1 MSKTMEKTDNAAH
14 LIPSHGGYSRL
25 VTYKLGLLIYDA
37 TAAFCEHYFDRKDRT
52 FDQMVQAARSGV
64 ANIVEGS
71 EASAASKKTEL
82 KLTNVAKASQ
92 EELLED
98 YRSFLRQRTLPIW
111 EPESET
117 AKIIRQARPENLP
130 QLRQVMASLVSDLS
144 DLSDLSDKSDKTA
157 IKQEVAAN
165 TMICLINQETFL
177 LARQIAR
184 LAADFENQGGFTERL
199 YRVRS
204 AKRKPDK

>member
-1 MSKTMEKTDNAAH
+1 MKVNDTSEH
-14 LIPSHGGYSRL
+14 LLPPHGGYSKL

-117 AKIIRQARPENLP
+117 AKIIRQARPETLG
-130 QLRQVMASLVSDLS
+130 QLRQLMASLVSDKS
-144 DLSDLSDKSDKTA
+144 DSSDKNA

-177 LARQIAR
+177 LARQISR
-184 LAADFENQGGFTERL
+184 LAEDFEKNGGFTERL
-199 YRVRS
+199 YRIRS
-204 AKRKPDK
+204 EKRKQQERK

>member
-1 MSKTMEKTDNAAH
+1 MKNNDTSEH
-14 LIPSHGGYSRL
+14 LLPPHGGYSKL

-98 YRSFLRQRTLPIW
+98 YRSFLRQRSLPMW
-111 EPESET
+111 DAQSVQAHT
-117 AKIIRQARPENLP
+117 VRQARPENLV
-130 QLRQVMASLVSDLS
+130 QLRQLMVFLV
-144 DLSDLSDKSDKTA
+144 SDKSDKSDKNA
-157 IKQEVAAN
+157 VKQEVAAN

-177 LARQIAR
+177 LARQISR
-184 LAADFENQGGFTERL
+184 LAADFEKDGGFTERL
-199 YRVRS
+199 YRIRS
-204 AKRKPDK
+204 EKRKQYGEKQSHR

>member
-1 MSKTMEKTDNAAH
+1 MKNNDTSEH
-14 LIPSHGGYSRL
+14 LLPPHGGYSKL

-37 TAAFCEHYFDRKDRT
+37 TAAFCEHYFNRKDRT

-64 ANIVEGS
+64 ANIVESS

-82 KLTNVAKASQ
+82 KLTNIAKASQ

-111 EPESET
+111 EPESKT
-117 AKIIRQARPENLP
+117 AKIIRQARPENLT
-130 QLRQVMASLVSDLS
+130 QLRQLMACLVSDLS
-144 DLSDLSDKSDKTA
+144 DKNA
-157 IKQEVAAN
+157 VKQEVAAN

-177 LARQIAR
+177 LARQISR
-184 LAADFENQGGFTERL
+184 LAADFEKDGGFTASVPKKENNK
-199 YRVRS
+199 
-204 AKRKPDK
+204 AKNEKIR

>member
-1 MSKTMEKTDNAAH
+1 MKNNDTSEH
-14 LIPSHGGYSRL
+14 LISPHGGYSKL
-25 VTYKLGLLIYDA
+25 VTYKIGLLIYDA
-37 TAAFCEHYFDRKDRT
+37 TVAFCEHYLDRKDRT

-98 YRSFLRQRTLPIW
+98 YRSCLRHRTLPIW

-117 AKIIRQARPENLP
+117 AKIIRQARPENLT
-130 QLRQVMASLVSDLS
+130 QLRQLMALLV
-144 DLSDLSDKSDKTA
+144 SDLSDKSDKNA

-177 LARQIAR
+177 LARQITR
-184 LAADFENQGGFTERL
+184 LAADFEKDGGFTERL
-199 YRVRS
+199 YRIRS
-204 AKRKPDK
+204 EKRKQQGK

>member
-1 MSKTMEKTDNAAH
+1 MEKTDNAAH
-14 LIPSHGGYSRL
+14 LIPPHGGYSRL

-71 EASAASKKTEL
+71 QASATSKKTEL

-98 YRSFLRQRTLPIW
+98 YRTFLRQRTLPIW

-117 AKIIRQARPENLP
+117 AKIIRQARPENLT
-130 QLRQVMASLVSDLS
+130 QLRQLMALLVSDLS
-144 DLSDLSDKSDKTA
+144 DLSDKSDQSDKSDKTA

-204 AKRKPDK
+204 AKRKLQQK

>member
-1 MSKTMEKTDNAAH
+1 MEKTDNAAH
-14 LIPSHGGYSRL
+14 LIPPHGGYSRL

-71 EASAASKKTEL
+71 QASATSKKTEL

-98 YRSFLRQRTLPIW
+98 YRTFLRQRNLPVW
-111 EPESET
+111 DAQSVE
-117 AKIIRQARPENLP
+117 AKIIRESRPGTLP

-144 DLSDLSDKSDKTA
+144 DKSDQSDKTA

-177 LARQIAR
+177 LARQITR

-204 AKRKPDK
+204 AKRKLQQK